1 MLTIHK
7 AISAIFNIS
16 WNLNQSLILASEA
29 LKFPLFY
36 DIFLSEHCFMIKTW
50 TRLIDTDVIKVH
62 GLKLLSNIQF
72 LSELDRKFDKTV
84 QSLWIWL
91 IRWFSQRHETSTP
104 GIKKGTLPFYLLEFP
119 PMKDLVFTI
128 NLLTAHRPDVLI
140 TFCLDLFY
148 VCGAN
153 TP

>member
-1 MLTIHK
+1 MKLYQL
-7 AISAIFNIS
+7 F

-84 QSLWIWL
+84 HSLLIWL
-91 IRWFSQRHETSTP
+91 IRWFSQRHETFTP
-104 GIKKGTLPFYLLEFP
+104 RIKKGTLPFYLQEFP
-119 PMKDLVFTI
+119 LMKDLVFTI

-140 TFCLDLFY
+140 TFVLTFFMCVVLIHLNRNVD
-148 VCGAN
+148 
-153 TP
+153 